1 MKSRI
6 LRCTTILL
14 LVAALATA
22 AHAQIS
28 VLYNFGSKSGDPLNP
43 QYSGIIAQGRDG
55 NLYSTAPKG
64 GANGFGAVFKI
75 TPKGTLRVLY
85 SFDGI
90 DGSSP
95 TGGLTLGMD
104 GNFYGTTTDGGT
116 LGYGTIFKI
125 TRGGTLT
132 TLYNFTGG
140 ADGKAPTAPPIQG
153 TDGNFYGTASQG
165 NGSTTYGSV
174 YKIKPSGVFTVLHTF
189 NGTDGANPYAPLV
202 QGTDGNFYGTAG
214 ADLNAGINGLGGTVF
229 KITPWGKL
237 TGRLFFSWGS
247 SAGYN
252 PFAPLIQGS
261 DGNFYGTTVKGG
273 THFLGEVFILPPYG
287 CFVVGGIS
295 TCTLHNFAGAS
306 ASTIDGAHPY
316 GGLVQASDGNLYGTT
331 SLWTDTRGC
340 GTFFRLTNPGGT
352 NYQSL
357 FTFGG
362 PVCNPQVTLIQH
374 TNGTLYGD
382 SENGG
387 IGGGTFFS
395 INVALPP
402 LAFVSLLPYSG
413 KVGSTIEFLGQG
425 FTSTSAV
432 SFHGTA
438 ASRTVVSGTYL
449 TATVPNG
456 ATTGIVTVT
465 TSGGKLNSNK
475 IFRVIPQ
482 ITSFSPTS
490 GAVGTAVTITGV
502 SLKQTTKVTFH
513 GVKATFTVNSDTR
526 VTAIVPRGALTGRIA
541 ITTPGGTATSA
552 TSFTVA

>member
-6 LRCTTILL
+6 LTFITIPL
-14 LVAALATA
+14 LVAALATG

-75 TPKGTLRVLY
+75 TPNGALTVLY
-85 SFDGI
+85 SFDGTH
-90 DGSSP
+90 GSSP

-116 LGYGTIFKI
+116 FGNGTVFKI
-125 TRGGTLT
+125 TPSGTLT

-174 YKIKPSGVFTVLHTF
+174 YKIKPSGAFTVLHTF
-189 NGTDGANPYAPLV
+189 DGTDGANPYAPLV

-214 ADLNAGINGLGGTVF
+214 ADINAGINGGGGTVF
-229 KITPWGKL
+229 KITPWGKFTPL
-237 TGRLFFSWGS
+237 LFFSYGS
-247 SAGYN
+247 SAGSN
-252 PFAPLIQGS
+252 PFAPLVQGS
-261 DGNFYGTTVKGG
+261 DGGFYGTTVNGG
-273 THFLGEVFILPPYG
+273 TRFLGEVFRIVPTNE
-287 CFVVGGIS
+287 CFIIGGIS
-295 TCTLHNFAGAS
+295 TCTLHSFAGAS

-340 GTFFRLTNPGGT
+340 GTFFRMTNPGGT

-357 FTFGG
+357 STFGLS
-362 PVCNPQVTLIQH
+362 CNPQVTLIQH

-382 SENGG
+382 TENGG
-387 IGGGTFFS
+387 HGTFFS
-395 INVALPP
+395 INFTLPP
-402 LAFVSLLPYSG
+402 FVSLLPYSG
-413 KVGSTIEFLGQG
+413 KVGNTIEFLGQG

-432 SFHGTA
+432 SFNGTA
-438 ASRTVVSGTYL
+438 ATRIVVSGTYL
-449 TATVPNG
+449 TAIVPNG
-456 ATTGIVTVT
+456 VTTGFVTVT

-475 IFRVIPQ
+475 IFRVTPQ
-482 ITSFSPTS
+482 IASVSPLS
-490 GAVGTAVTITGV
+490 GPVGTSVTITGV
-502 SLKQTTKVTFH
+502 SFKQTTKVTFH
-513 GVKATFTVNSDTR
+513 GVKATFTVNSDTQ
-526 VTAIVPRGALTGRIA
+526 VTAIVPSGALTGRIA

-552 TSFTVA
+552 TTFTVT